1 MGVIM
6 SSFSVAEGQITRRP
20 PRRFGRTLTY
30 VALGVGLVFFLLPIV
45 WLVLTS
51 LKKEFEYMAY
61 PITILPKKPVWD
73 NYVQALT
80 VAPFWRYFKNSVFL
94 ATTTATLTVASS
106 ALVGFGFA
114 RLNGPGK
121 NILFSINIA
130 TLMIPW
136 AVLGIPQFIVFSKI
150 GLVNTYWPWVIW
162 GLTGS
167 PWHIFLFRQ
176 FFAAFPKELED
187 AAEVDGCGRLRTFVQ
202 IFLPNS
208 LPVIAASFIF
218 QFHWVWGDWV
228 TPLLYLNDKLTTLS
242 VILAGKAYVNPK
254 AQVIV
259 TITMAGVVLYM
270 LPLIVVFFFA
280 QRHIMEGVVT
290 TGIKG

>member
-1 MGVIM
+1 
-6 SSFSVAEGQITRRP
+6 
-20 PRRFGRTLTY
+20 
-30 VALGVGLVFFLLPIV
+30 VFFLLPIV

-61 PITILPKKPVWD
+61 PITILPTTPMWD

-80 VAPFWRYFKNSVFL
+80 MAPFWRYFKNSVFL

-114 RLNGPGK
+114 RLKGPGK

-280 QRHIMEGVVT
+280 QRYIMEGVVT